1 MTTKAIRP
9 LAEYLAEIPDPRDP
23 RGIRHPLVAILCLC
37 CVALMC
43 GVKNPRAIAKWW
55 KNRQE
60 LGPFLPRLGFTK
72 GCGPS
77 QATLYRVLAKVT
89 VEMLEA
95 MLQEWAEDNLTDL
108 PPAEDEKEPVSLD
121 GKTLRGSKKQG
132 ATDSHLLSAFSQR
145 LGVTLKQLG
154 VNDKTNEIGAMP
166 ELLADLLIEGR
177 VFTMDALHTQRET
190 AQTII
195 DGGGDYV
202 MQVKGNQPTLEAN
215 IVALFTRPDVAA
227 WVDDCNVTMSRGH
240 GRIETRTLRASSAL
254 RDMLDWP
261 GQQQVFS
268 IERRTIYVKT
278 GEVREETA
286 YGVTSLDPDRAD
298 AAKLQSLVQG
308 QWSIENRSHYVR
320 DVTFGEDKSQVR
332 NGYLPQVMAALRNVV
347 ISLLRLLGFQLIPDA
362 FDYFAT
368 HSLEALATI
377 GC

>member
-1 MTTKAIRP
+1 
-9 LAEYLAEIPDPRDP
+9 
-23 RGIRHPLVAILCLC
+23 
-37 CVALMC
+37 
-43 GVKNPRAIAKWW
+43 
-55 KNRQE
+55 
-60 LGPFLPRLGFTK
+60 
-72 GCGPS
+72 
-77 QATLYRVLAKVT
+77 
-89 VEMLEA
+89 
-95 MLQEWAEDNLTDL
+95 
-108 PPAEDEKEPVSLD
+108 
-121 GKTLRGSKKQG
+121 
-132 ATDSHLLSAFSQR
+132 
-145 LGVTLKQLG
+145 
-154 VNDKTNEIGAMP
+154 
-166 ELLADLLIEGR
+166 
-177 VFTMDALHTQRET
+177 
-190 AQTII
+190 
-195 DGGGDYV
+195 

-332 NGYLPQVMAALRNVV
+332 NGYLPSNEEYPIFRTEPPPSAWIPGLPLMQMEVTSALPQYQ
-347 ISLLRLLGFQLIPDA
+347 GHQ
-362 FDYFAT
+362 
-368 HSLEALATI
+368 
-377 GC
+377 